1 MKEKAFRKTLPAASE
16 TDWNFSGQNAFDYLY
31 DLSETIGSRLGG
43 TKGEYL
49 AAEYIMDKFRSFGMR
64 TFLHKFPI
72 WTYDNKE
79 ARTEARIGKEN
90 WKNIPCEVHMP
101 CSSTPKSGIT
111 GKLFFAVQGYQEAI
125 TPDVKGKIVVMSQ
138 GIPKEEREHFLSYKP
153 KALVFI
159 DGRYETHLHRQLTGH
174 DYFASWGSLPTV
186 TIPYL
191 DALPLVEAKIECE
204 MRIKIANEE
213 KYVWGHNVIGEIKG
227 TDFPEEIIV
236 ICGHYDTHWQC
247 PGATDNGGG
256 TVIAMELARILAKK
270 RPKRT
275 IRFVLFSGEE
285 SGLHGSIAYA
295 HELMES
301 DKKERAKKS
310 FDAASG
316 RTLLERHRL
325 GLNIDVMGS
334 LLANDVILY
343 SGPEDLGASMRL
355 LFFEKK
361 RNLSCSRGPMSSDGT
376 PLAAVGIPV
385 VQYGR
390 YGAGTG
396 FGHTG
401 DDSIKYLSSEAL
413 FLSGDICLTWLRRYV
428 VDTPTLPFKRDVS
441 QEDIKK
447 CEDYFQG
454 RRGRDPRFET
464 KRLFPKGDPKI
475 KDPAKK
481 TLE

>member
-1 MKEKAFRKTLPAASE
+1 MKEKAFRKTLPAANE
-16 TDWNFSGQNAFDYLY
+16 NDWNFSGKNAFDYLY

-43 TKGEYL
+43 TKGEVE
-49 AAEYIMDKFRSFGMR
+49 AAEYIMKKFRSFGMR
-64 TFLHKFPI
+64 AFLHKFPI
-72 WTYDNKE
+72 WAYDNKGGK
-79 ARTEARIGKEN
+79 AEARIGKGN
-90 WKNIPCEVHMP
+90 WKNVPCEVHMP
-101 CSSTPKSGIT
+101 SSSTPKGGIT

-125 TPDVKGKIVVMSQ
+125 TPEVKDKIVVVTQ
-138 GIPKEEREHFLSYKP
+138 GIPKEEREHFLAYKP

-174 DYFASWGSLPTV
+174 EYFASWGNLPTI
-186 TIPYL
+186 TIPYQN
-191 DALPLVEAKIECE
+191 ALPLVEAKEECE
-204 MRIKIANEE
+204 MRITIQNEE

-227 TDFPEEIIV
+227 SDFPEEIIV

-256 TVIAMELARILAKK
+256 TVIAMELARILANKK
-270 RPKRT
+270 PKRT
-275 IRFVLFSGEE
+275 MRFVLFSGEE
-285 SGLHGSIAYA
+285 SGLHGSLAYA
-295 HELMES
+295 HELFES

-310 FDAASG
+310 FDPASG

-325 GLNIDVMGS
+325 GLNIDVMGA

-361 RNLSCSRGPMSSDGT
+361 RNLRCSRGPMSSDGT

-385 VQYGR
+385 IQYGR
-390 YGAGTG
+390 YGAGTTM
-396 FGHTG
+396 GHTG
-401 DDSIKYLSSEAL
+401 DDSIKYLSPEAL
-413 FLSGDICLTWLRRYV
+413 LLSGDICLTWLRRYV
-428 VDTPTLPFKRDVS
+428 VDTPTLPFKREVS
-441 QEDIKK
+441 PEDIKK

-481 TLE
+481 SLE